1 MKNIA
6 TLVIAII
13 CVGLIGF
20 GLWQKSQPTP
30 AKPVKTAAE
39 TPKTINKSQPAVPA
53 ASGTAAAVQK
63 ASEPLVKPGQT
74 AIPQQMKKYYP
85 EGSSA
90 GGLAATSQIAV
101 EQEFQITPSLLVKM
115 YLVDKYKPG
124 ICFGLPMAPPQSAI
138 DEMMRSNELLA
149 NFLREKYDLTSDLDV
164 YNKIKQ
170 LQGVFLTEISSSNFN
185 FRFSDG
191 QCQSVKL
198 YEGTASVNGTTVTET
213 ITSEEGY
220 TN

>member
-6 TLVIAII
+6 TLVIAIV

-20 GLWQKSQPTP
+20 GLWQRTQP
-30 AKPVKTAAE
+30 ASVKTAQTAAE
-39 TPKTINKSQPAVPA
+39 TAKTTDKGQSVAVSSSSVNEA
-53 ASGTAAAVQK
+53 IQK
-63 ASEPLVKPGQT
+63 VNEPLVNPGQT

-85 EGSSA
+85 DGSSA
-90 GGLAATSQIAV
+90 GGSAATSATIA

-149 NFLREKYDLTSDLDV
+149 KFLKQKYNLTTDLDV

-191 QCQSVKL
+191 QCQSVRL
-198 YEGTASVNGTTVTET
+198 YEGSASVSGMTVTET
-213 ITSEEGY
+213 LASQESHTY
-220 TN
+220 